1 MGNRIQIVIRIE
13 NIKTFTQIKS
23 ADPYSTQAKKSYI
36 AMF

>member
-1 MGNRIQIVIRIE
+1 MGYIIQILIRVD
-13 NIKTFTQIKS
+13 NVKTFTQIKS